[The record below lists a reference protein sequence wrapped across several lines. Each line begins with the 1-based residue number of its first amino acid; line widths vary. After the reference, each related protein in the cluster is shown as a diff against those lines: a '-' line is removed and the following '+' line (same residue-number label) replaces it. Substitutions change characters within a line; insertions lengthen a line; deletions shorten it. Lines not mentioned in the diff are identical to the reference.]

1 MFEETFR
8 TPFVPTMIRVR
19 WVYLDVSPLLRYCAF
34 EMISPLTLHV
44 PDSTQRTPVP
54 PFPYFQWLSA
64 VEVCRP
70 MKMFSLTVSSP
81 PATCTTPIGCS
92 EFWLPHPI
100 QNSFETVAFAP
111 AATTSEFEQE
121 MLLPTRNLP
130 PRAIVNADPL
140 PRCRC
145 DELFR
150 PMLPVVVQWTLTF
163 EKDATVKSDAA
174 EVSVSVGTVSE
185 AFVTAISQRLPAE
198 NPDPVR

>member
-1 MFEETFR
+1 
-8 TPFVPTMIRVR
+8 MIRVR

-34 EMISPLTLHV
+34 EMISPFTLHV

-64 VEVCRP
+64 VDVCRP
-70 MKMFSLTVSSP
+70 MKMLSFTVSSP

-100 QNSFETVAFAP
+100 QNAFETVAFAP
-111 AATTSEFEQE
+111 AATTREFEQE

-130 PRAIVNADPL
+130 PPAIVNFDPS
-140 PRCRC
+140 PKYRC
-145 DELFR
+145 DELFK
-150 PMLPVVVQWTLTF
+150 PKLPVAVQWTLTF
-163 EKDATVKSDAA
+163 VNDATVKSDPA

-185 AFVTAISQRLPAE
+185 ESVTAILQRLPLE
-198 NPDPVR
+198 KPDPVR